1 MTEFTNLELEAYLDE
16 SLPNEVAGE
25 IERVLRDDAA
35 VGERLAALNAKRGAG
50 VHSVGEIWRRHRIS
64 CPSRQQLGNLLLGVL
79 PAEEADYIRFHLEDV
94 GCRQCQA
101 NVADL
106 NDQQADAAERI
117 KTRRSKYFESSA
129 GYLSRK

>member
-1 MTEFTNLELEAYLDE
+1 MTEFSNLELEAYLDE

-25 IERVLRDDAA
+25 IERALHDDPAL
-35 VGERLAALNAKRGAG
+35 GERLAALNAKRGAG

-106 NDQQADAAERI
+106 NDQQAEAADRI